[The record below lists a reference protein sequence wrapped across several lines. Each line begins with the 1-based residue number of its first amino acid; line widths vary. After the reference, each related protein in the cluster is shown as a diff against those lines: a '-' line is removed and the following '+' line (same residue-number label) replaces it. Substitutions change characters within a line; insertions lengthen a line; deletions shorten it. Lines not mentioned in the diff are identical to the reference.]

1 MGTVSQFQDR
11 LRPSARRIETE
22 EEAVSTARN
31 LADTFRHHASER
43 DINRILPF
51 AELDALSVSGLT
63 AISVPPEHEG
73 LDVPNALL
81 AEIVAI
87 VAEADASIGEALEN
101 HFSVLETLRT
111 QAAEDLKAS
120 LFAHVLLGDR
130 FAGATVA
137 DGTELSAEGPGYRLS
152 GRMRQAPGIL
162 YADWIAAAVTLPPS
176 RPVTLYL
183 SRNGEDVQVID
194 DWDGFGQR
202 TNGSATTIA
211 GAIHV
216 NVDAIAP
223 APSSGYPTGIS
234 LGLLLKAGVS
244 LGIAR
249 AAWADLKTTIDER
262 TVNAS
267 RLGEHAVGIEIA
279 AAALERAG
287 RKLDIA
293 QVNPVEAA
301 MADAYFSAS
310 AAAITAGET
319 ALSAANAL
327 FELAGE
333 ASTGIG
339 LNLDRHWR
347 NARIHALSLPRD
359 GLLHR
364 AGDYMS
370 KQSLHDLGTAPY
382 SP

>member
-1 MGTVSQFQDR
+1 MGTVSQFHES
-11 LRPSARRIETE
+11 LRPPAHRIESE
-22 EEAVSTARN
+22 EEAISTARD
-31 LADTFRHHASER
+31 LAAAFRRQASER

-63 AISVPPEHEG
+63 AITVPPDHEG
-73 LDVPNALL
+73 LDVSNALL

-87 VAEADASIGEALEN
+87 IAEGDASIGEALES
-101 HFSVLETLRT
+101 HFCALETLRT

-120 LFAHVLLGDR
+120 LFARVLLGDR
-130 FAGATVA
+130 FSGAAFTDVA
-137 DGTELSAEGPGYRLS
+137 ELTAEGPGYRLS
-152 GRMRQAPGIL
+152 GRTRQAPGIL
-162 YADWIAAAVTLPPS
+162 FADWIAAAATAPPS

-183 SRNGEDVQVID
+183 ARTDEGVQVVD

-202 TNGSATTIA
+202 TNGSAT
-211 GAIHV
+211 AIVGTLHV
-216 NVDAIAP
+216 NADAIAA
-223 APSSGYPTGIS
+223 APSSGYSTGIS

-249 AAWADLKTTIDER
+249 AAWSDLMTAIGDRSTTVLPRIGER
-262 TVNAS
+262 AI
-267 RLGEHAVGIEIA
+267 RIEA
-279 AAALERAG
+279 TAAALERAG

-301 MADAYFSAS
+301 MADAHFSAS
-310 AAAITAGET
+310 AAAILAGET
-319 ALSAANAL
+319 ALDTANAL

-333 ASTGIG
+333 TSAGIG

-359 GLLHR
+359 KLLHT
-364 AGDYMS
+364 AGEYMS
-370 KQSLHDLGTAPY
+370 KPGRI
-382 SP
+382 